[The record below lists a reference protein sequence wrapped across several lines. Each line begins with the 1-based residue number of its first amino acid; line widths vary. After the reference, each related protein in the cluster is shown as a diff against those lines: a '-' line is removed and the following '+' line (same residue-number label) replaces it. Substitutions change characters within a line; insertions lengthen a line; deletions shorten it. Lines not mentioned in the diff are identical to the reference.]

1 MRFKSLK
8 INAFLNCIKT
18 VISIVFPF
26 ITYPY
31 LLRVLSVNTI
41 GVYNFSHSIIS
52 YFILIAGLGI
62 STYAVREGTKLRKD
76 KQIITDFVSDMF
88 SISLLSTAVSY
99 VLLFV
104 SLLIIPKLSNYRVP
118 IIILSVQIIFISIG
132 VSWLANIFE
141 DFLFSTIQTVIVHI
155 FSLVLIFC
163 LVKTKDDLYNYLWI
177 IVFSQVLSSII
188 NLLYYRIKYCK
199 FRISFSSRLKQ
210 HFKPI
215 IIIFSTTVAITI
227 YVSSDV
233 TMLGLMTSDYD
244 VGLYSTAV
252 KIYTI
257 VKSVLSSVFIV
268 LIPRFSVLLQSKDD
282 VAKTDELF
290 AKVFNTLVLLVAPVS
305 VGLFITSS
313 DVVNL
318 IGGEEYLGGSTALQ
332 LLSVAIM
339 FSLIA
344 FMFTQCVLIPQK
356 KEKTVFYITII
367 SAITNVALN
376 LIFIPLFG
384 INGAAITTI
393 IAEAIVCILS
403 AYHARHFLK
412 PNKTWLNFLS
422 IILGCLVIVLIG
434 MICNHFIKVLIY
446 RFSVTVIMSVF
457 SYFAILLLCRNKF
470 FISIL
475 NKAN

>member
-1 MRFKSLK
+1 
-8 INAFLNCIKT
+8 
-18 VISIVFPF
+18 
-26 ITYPY
+26 
-31 LLRVLSVNTI
+31 
-41 GVYNFSHSIIS
+41 
-52 YFILIAGLGI
+52 
-62 STYAVREGTKLRKD
+62 
-76 KQIITDFVSDMF
+76 
-88 SISLLSTAVSY
+88 
-99 VLLFV
+99 
-104 SLLIIPKLSNYRVP
+104 
-118 IIILSVQIIFISIG
+118 
-132 VSWLANIFE
+132 
-141 DFLFSTIQTVIVHI
+141 
-155 FSLVLIFC
+155 
-163 LVKTKDDLYNYLWI
+163 
-177 IVFSQVLSSII
+177 
-188 NLLYYRIKYCK
+188 
-199 FRISFSSRLKQ
+199 
-210 HFKPI
+210 
-215 IIIFSTTVAITI
+215 
-227 YVSSDV
+227 
-233 TMLGLMTSDYD
+233 MLGLMTSDYD

-475 NKAN
+475 KSLVILFPILLLLLQSSLLLASNSSSLM